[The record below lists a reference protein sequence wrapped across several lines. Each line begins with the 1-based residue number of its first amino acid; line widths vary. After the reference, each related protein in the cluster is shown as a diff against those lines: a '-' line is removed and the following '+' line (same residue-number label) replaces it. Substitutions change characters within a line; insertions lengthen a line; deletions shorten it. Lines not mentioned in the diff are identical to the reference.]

1 MFCSV
6 GFFFT
11 VKELSFL
18 DHEVQGSRLEE
29 VSDQVRKMTFSFALV
44 VLLLKE
50 SLLCPVLE
58 IPLSDHFFFLQAISL
73 LSTFEHENI
82 VQYIG
87 TSKVY
92 FLFNPAFL
100 ICFFSFFLQQHL
112 HFDVLC

>member
-1 MFCSV
+1 MDPHDGDSSRVTTDNVSPVGTNRRIASNWTKRRLLGRKSCGSVYEGCTDV

-29 VSDQVRKMTFSFALV
+29 
-44 VLLLKE
+44 
-50 SLLCPVLE
+50 
-58 IPLSDHFFFLQAISL
+58 AISL

-87 TSKVY
+87 TSKNDSTLHI
-92 FLFNPAFL
+92 FLEL
-100 ICFFSFFLQQHL
+100 GYQMCQYL
-112 HFDVLC
+112 D